1 MLRGA
6 VEVVRRMPRFENQT
20 RPGQGPP
27 SDVGADDGSECPP
40 LKVRVLN
47 TLDCSRGDHDVS
59 VHEEEDGAAGAT
71 GALISGRGWTRVFR
85 ERDDGHA
92 MRAATD
98 GVSSVEP
105 SSTTM
110 ISASGVIAG
119 IVVDRNDDRDANLGA
134 GVAAHVL
141 PQRPPSGICHCDP
154 LGSEGVPPALAP
166 DQGTSQSLSGPRWPG
181 LEY

>member
-1 MLRGA
+1 MA
-6 VEVVRRMPRFENQT
+6 PRA
-20 RPGQGPP
+20 RPAP
-27 SDVGADDGSECPP
+27 SFLA
-40 LKVRVLN
+40 
-47 TLDCSRGDHDVS
+47 
-59 VHEEEDGAAGAT
+59 AAGPEFSASAT
-71 GALISGRGWTRVFR
+71 TGMP
-85 ERDDGHA
+85 

-98 GVSSVEP
+98 GVSSVE
-105 SSTTM
+105 SSSMTM

-134 GVAAHVL
+134 GLAAHGL